1 MNPYMMETLSR
12 QRMASLM
19 AEARWERLA
28 QASRL
33 QNPGPRV
40 PRLRKLVALL
50 GGWVAAASRRR
61 LEVVGPASPSPASRH
76 HA

>member
-12 QRMASLM
+12 QRSASLM

-28 QASRL
+28 QASRR
-33 QNPGPRV
+33 QNPGQRV
-40 PRLRKLVALL
+40 PRFRKLVALL
-50 GGWVAAASRRR
+50 GGWVAAASRRP
-61 LEVVGPASPSPASRH
+61 LEAVGRASHSTVSGH

>member
-1 MNPYMMETLSR
+1 MNPYLMEILSR

-19 AEARWERLA
+19 TEARREHLA

-33 QNPGPRV
+33 QNSGPRM
-40 PRLRKLVALL
+40 PRLRKLLALL
-50 GGWVAAASRRR
+50 GGWVAAASRRP
-61 LEVVGPASPSPASRH
+61 LEVVGPARPSPVSRH